1 MTYKEAR
8 DFIEQTS
15 QYGSVLGL
23 TNIKELMKR
32 LDNPQDKLRIIH
44 IAGTNGKG
52 SVGAFLA
59 SILSTAGYRVGR
71 YISPTVFSYRERIQI
86 SEIKANE
93 NSIQT
98 AYITRQGVEATIDKI
113 KPQCDNMVLDG
124 FSHPTTFEIETAMTF
139 LYLLWEEVD
148 FVILEVGM
156 GGRLDATNLIKN
168 PVCTVFTSISMDH
181 MEYLG
186 DSIEKIA
193 LEKSGIIK
201 PGSPVVTIG
210 QEDSV
215 LKILETSAKENKSS
229 FFVADPGDIENVSYS
244 LDQTSFSY
252 PKAPNSHDY
261 LIHILGKHQIKN
273 AILAIEVANT
283 LSSGAYHIDIS
294 KEDIFLGLHNAKWSG
309 RFEILDREP
318 YLLIDGAHN
327 EEAAL
332 VLRDSIE
339 TYFTNRRLIF
349 IIGIL
354 KDKDYKSILSNLA
367 PMADTIITI
376 TPNNLRA
383 LSSEILAREARVYC
397 DRVIDGRSVDQA
409 LNLAYDLANKE
420 DVIIGFGS
428 LSFLKDI
435 YNSLKI
441 IRTKKN

>member
-1 MTYKEAR
+1 
-8 DFIEQTS
+8 
-15 QYGSVLGL
+15 
-23 TNIKELMKR
+23 
-32 LDNPQDKLRIIH
+32 
-44 IAGTNGKG
+44 
-52 SVGAFLA
+52 
-59 SILSTAGYRVGR
+59 
-71 YISPTVFSYRERIQI
+71 
-86 SEIKANE
+86 
-93 NSIQT
+93 
-98 AYITRQGVEATIDKI
+98 
-113 KPQCDNMVLDG
+113 MVLDG

-168 PVCTVFTSISMDH
+168 PVCSVFTSISMDH

-294 KEDIFLGLHNAKWSG
+294 K
-309 RFEILDREP
+309 
-318 YLLIDGAHN
+318 
-327 EEAAL
+327 
-332 VLRDSIE
+332 
-339 TYFTNRRLIF
+339 
-349 IIGIL
+349 
-354 KDKDYKSILSNLA
+354 
-367 PMADTIITI
+367 
-376 TPNNLRA
+376 
-383 LSSEILAREARVYC
+383 
-397 DRVIDGRSVDQA
+397 
-409 LNLAYDLANKE
+409 
-420 DVIIGFGS
+420 
-428 LSFLKDI
+428 
-435 YNSLKI
+435 
-441 IRTKKN
+441 

>member
-168 PVCTVFTSISMDH
+168 PVCSVFTSISMDH

-229 FFVADPGDIENVSYS
+229 FCRRPWRYRKCLLFIGPDK
-244 LDQTSFSY
+244 FF
-252 PKAPNSHDY
+252 
-261 LIHILGKHQIKN
+261 
-273 AILAIEVANT
+273 
-283 LSSGAYHIDIS
+283 LS
-294 KEDIFLGLHNAKWSG
+294 
-309 RFEILDREP
+309 
-318 YLLIDGAHN
+318 
-327 EEAAL
+327 
-332 VLRDSIE
+332 
-339 TYFTNRRLIF
+339 
-349 IIGIL
+349 
-354 KDKDYKSILSNLA
+354 KS
-367 PMADTIITI
+367 T
-376 TPNNLRA
+376 
-383 LSSEILAREARVYC
+383 
-397 DRVIDGRSVDQA
+397 
-409 LNLAYDLANKE
+409 
-420 DVIIGFGS
+420 
-428 LSFLKDI
+428 
-435 YNSLKI
+435 
-441 IRTKKN
+441 